1 MARVPP
7 KTAERL
13 FLIDA
18 YALIYR
24 SYFALVNRP
33 LTSSRGENTSAAWG
47 FVNFLLRIREE
58 HAPDYLAVVFDA
70 GSSDREK
77 EFPEYKGT
85 REKMPD
91 ELTASLP
98 RIRELVA
105 AFHDEVVE
113 LDGYEADDVIG
124 TLARQASD
132 AGLEAVIVSG
142 DKDFHQLV
150 GPRVHLLNPG
160 RGGPTGV
167 AEEWLDESNASER
180 FGVPPEQVVDF
191 LALVGDASDNIPGAP
206 GIGEGW
212 ARRLLTEVGS
222 LDELLAD
229 PERIPWNGKRDAV
242 AGHVEQIRQAR
253 RLVKIK
259 TDLPLTL
266 DLGRLRVREPDLKR
280 LYHICVELEFRT
292 LIEKLG
298 AAAGGPS
305 RREGSEPR
313 YRALMDPP
321 ELARLIRAARESE
334 VVAVA
339 TEATTPDPMRAS
351 LVGISLAWKADSA
364 IYLPFGHESPPASLL
379 EGEEGS
385 GPPGNLPPL
394 TSDELSPLV
403 ELLQDRTVPK
413 VSRDLKTDLLLL
425 RRSGVEIRG
434 GSADTMVA
442 SYVLDPGRRS
452 HALETLSVD
461 LLGRAPRSR
470 EEATG
475 KGKSQIPFSALPIET
490 AAPYACERADLA
502 LQLWDRFRPELE
514 QQGLEVLFR
523 DMEMPLV
530 PVLAEMEWNGVR
542 IDPNVFAEMS
552 KRLERDLDAIR
563 EEIYKLAGGEF
574 NVNSNPQ
581 LREILFDRLRLPV
594 LRRTKTGPSTDA
606 SVLEE
611 LAAQGHDL
619 PKHLLEY
626 RQLEKLRSTYVDA
639 LPRLVNRKT
648 GRIHASFNQTV
659 AATGRVSSSDP
670 NLQNIPVRTEVGR
683 EIRKG
688 FVADPGHVFLA
699 ADYSQIELRILAHF
713 SGDTAFVEAFEKDI
727 DVHRQTAAVIFDVD
741 IERVTDDQRARAKTI
756 NFATLYGQG
765 EFSLA
770 RQLGISRE
778 EAASFIRQYFERF
791 SGVRAFLDEQVAHA
805 KERGYVETLSG
816 RRRYVPELESD
827 NWNVRQFGE
836 RVAQNTPL
844 QGTAADLIKLAMIRI
859 HSGIRERSLEARL
872 IVQVHDELIFEAPEA
887 EVPELRELVVR
898 EMEGAM
904 RLNVPLK
911 VHVGVGRSWFECSG

>member
-434 GSADTMVA
+434 GSAEHDGGFLRPRSGTPVA
-442 SYVLDPGRRS
+442 RPRNAFGRPPRPRPPVTGGGHGKREEPDP
-452 HALETLSVD
+452 
-461 LLGRAPRSR
+461 LLRAP
-470 EEATG
+470 
-475 KGKSQIPFSALPIET
+475 
-490 AAPYACERADLA
+490 
-502 LQLWDRFRPELE
+502 DRNC
-514 QQGLEVLFR
+514 GSV
-523 DMEMPLV
+523 
-530 PVLAEMEWNGVR
+530 
-542 IDPNVFAEMS
+542 
-552 KRLERDLDAIR
+552 
-563 EEIYKLAGGEF
+563 
-574 NVNSNPQ
+574 
-581 LREILFDRLRLPV
+581 RLRARRPRAPAMGPLP
-594 LRRTKTGPSTDA
+594 S
-606 SVLEE
+606 
-611 LAAQGHDL
+611 
-619 PKHLLEY
+619 
-626 RQLEKLRSTYVDA
+626 
-639 LPRLVNRKT
+639 
-648 GRIHASFNQTV
+648 
-659 AATGRVSSSDP
+659 
-670 NLQNIPVRTEVGR
+670 
-683 EIRKG
+683 
-688 FVADPGHVFLA
+688 
-699 ADYSQIELRILAHF
+699 
-713 SGDTAFVEAFEKDI
+713 
-727 DVHRQTAAVIFDVD
+727 
-741 IERVTDDQRARAKTI
+741 RARA
-756 NFATLYGQG
+756 AG
-765 EFSLA
+765 A
-770 RQLGISRE
+770 RGPLPGHGD
-778 EAASFIRQYFERF
+778 AAGPGSGGDGVERRPYRPERIR
-791 SGVRAFLDEQVAHA
+791 GDEQ
-805 KERGYVETLSG
+805 
-816 RRRYVPELESD
+816 
-827 NWNVRQFGE
+827 
-836 RVAQNTPL
+836 
-844 QGTAADLIKLAMIRI
+844 
-859 HSGIRERSLEARL
+859 EAR
-872 IVQVHDELIFEAPEA
+872 A
-887 EVPELRELVVR
+887 
-898 EMEGAM
+898 
-904 RLNVPLK
+904 
-911 VHVGVGRSWFECSG
+911 